1 MSYRLF
7 FISLLRTE
15 HLSPTFRRLTF
26 GSPDLA
32 DLGWGGVDQRVKLVL
47 ATEDQLATVPADDD
61 WFEWWRALPDEVRPP
76 MRTYTIAAHRPA
88 EGEVDIDFAV
98 HGDSGPLSGF
108 AVGAGPGDRLLLV
121 APGPDATPD
130 VGVAWRPAAAR
141 RLLCVGDETALP
153 AIRNILGTLSADQT
167 CDVVIEV
174 PDAFD
179 VTELPSAAK
188 VRVDWVV
195 RRTGESVGVRAEEVM
210 FGGGAASPSS
220 PGDPDPDLWQ
230 EATGT
235 GDDRYAWVA
244 GEVAWVNRMR
254 KHLATR
260 GYTGAN
266 ASFMGYWRAGH
277 PSRG

>member
-7 FISLLRTE
+7 FVSLLRAE
-15 HLSPTFRRLTF
+15 RLSATFRRLTF

-32 DLGWGGVDQRVKLVL
+32 DLAWGGVDQRVKLVL
-47 ATEDQLATVPADDD
+47 ATAGQLVAVPTGDD
-61 WFEWWRALPDEVRPP
+61 WFGWWRGLPDEVRPP

-88 EGEVDIDFAV
+88 AGELDIDFAV

-108 AVGAGPGDRLLLV
+108 AVDAEPGARLLLV
-121 APGPDATPD
+121 APGPGADPD

-141 RLLCVGDETALP
+141 RLLCIGDETALP
-153 AIRNILGTLSADQT
+153 AIRNILGALSADQG
-167 CDVVIEV
+167 CDVLLEV
-174 PDAFD
+174 PDASD
-179 VTELPSAAK
+179 RLELPSSAQ
-188 VRVDWVV
+188 VRIDWVV
-195 RRTGESVGVRAEEVM
+195 RRPGEAVGSRAEAVM
-210 FGGGAASPSS
+210 FGAAASPSS
-220 PGDPDPDLWQ
+220 PGVPDPDLWQ
-230 EATGT
+230 EATG
-235 GDDRYAWVA
+235 GDDDRYAWVA
-244 GEVAWVNRMR
+244 GEVAWVNRLR

>member
-7 FISLLRTE
+7 LISLLRTE
-15 HLSPTFRRLTF
+15 SLSPTFRRLTF

-32 DLGWGGVDQRVKLVL
+32 DLAWGGVDQRVKLVL
-47 ATEDQLATVPADDD
+47 ATADHMAAVPTDGD
-61 WFEWWRALPDEVRPP
+61 WFDWWRALPDGVRPP

-88 EGEVDIDFAV
+88 AGEVDIDFAV

-108 AVGAGPGDRLLLV
+108 AAGARPGDRLLLV
-121 APGPDATPD
+121 APGPDAASD

-141 RLLCVGDETALP
+141 RLLCIGDETALP

-167 CDVVIEV
+167 CDVLLEV

-179 VTELPSAAK
+179 VTELPSAAQ
-188 VRVDWVV
+188 VRIDWVV
-195 RRTGESVGVRAEEVM
+195 RRAGEPVGVRADEVM
-210 FGGGAASPSS
+210 FSCAASPSS
-220 PGDPDPDLWQ
+220 PGEADPELWQ

-235 GDDRYAWVA
+235 AEDRYAWVA
-244 GEVAWVNRMR
+244 GEVAWVNRVR
-254 KHLATR
+254 KQLATR

-266 ASFMGYWRAGH
+266 ASFMGYWRAGF

>member
-7 FISLLRTE
+7 FISVVRTE
-15 HLSPTFRRLTF
+15 RLSPTFRRLTF

-32 DLGWGGVDQRVKLVL
+32 DLAWGGLDQRVKLVL
-47 ATEDQLATVPADDD
+47 ATADQWAAVPAVDD

-108 AVGAGPGDRLLLV
+108 AVGAGPGDPLLLV
-121 APGPDATPD
+121 APGPDAPPD
-130 VGVAWRPAAAR
+130 VGVAWRPAGAR
-141 RLLCVGDETALP
+141 RLLCVGDETAVP
-153 AIRNILGTLSADQT
+153 AIRNILGSLSADQT
-167 CDVVIEV
+167 CDVLLEV

-179 VTELPSAAK
+179 VTELPSAAQ

-195 RRTGESVGVRAEEVM
+195 RCAGKPVGVRADEVM
-210 FGGGAASPSS
+210 FGDSASPSS

-235 GDDRYAWVA
+235 AEDRYAWVA
-244 GEVAWVNRMR
+244 GEVAWVNRVR
-254 KHLATR
+254 KQLATR
-260 GYTGAN
+260 GYTGTN
-266 ASFMGYWRAGH
+266 ASFMGYWRHGF

>member
-1 MSYRLF
+1 M
-7 FISLLRTE
+7 
-15 HLSPTFRRLTF
+15 
-26 GSPDLA
+26 
-32 DLGWGGVDQRVKLVL
+32 
-47 ATEDQLATVPADDD
+47 
-61 WFEWWRALPDEVRPP
+61 
-76 MRTYTIAAHRPA
+76 
-88 EGEVDIDFAV
+88 DIDFAV

-108 AVGAGPGDRLLLV
+108 AVGAQPGDRLLLV
-121 APGPDATPD
+121 APAPDAAPD

-167 CDVVIEV
+167 CDVLIEV

-179 VTELPSAAK
+179 VTELPSAAAGPH
-188 VRVDWVV
+188 RLGGPASRRV
-195 RRTGESVGVRAEEVM
+195 RRRPRRGGHVRA
-210 FGGGAASPSS
+210 APPARRHP
-220 PGDPDPDLWQ
+220 
-230 EATGT
+230 ATRIPTSGRRPPARPE
-235 GDDRYAWVA
+235 DRYAWVA
-244 GEVAWVNRMR
+244 GEVAWVNRVR